1 MSNLGNS
8 TFTGVF
14 NPALQLDNLNAANIN
29 ALSVNSL
36 QLDVTPAGL
45 APVNGTTPGA
55 AGQIIVTATKL
66 WLCTGPTAW
75 VGVALA

>member
-1 MSNLGNS
+1 MSNLGNN
-8 TFTGVF
+8 TFTGVV
-14 NPALQLDNLNAANIN
+14 NPALQVSNLNVVNLN
-29 ALSVNSL
+29 SLSTGSL
-36 QLDVTPAGL
+36 QLTLTAAGL

-75 VGVALA
+75 VGVTLS